1 MKQKLFA
8 FSVAVAAIFLAHAG
22 NHTIVVRGDVPV
34 ESGKT
39 EVSVTDSCSDTLVVT
54 PALDVTYIE
63 VNIKDSEGEILQQE
77 VLPATVPSTTH
88 VNTPV
93 LPDGCIL
100 EIRDDNGMV
109 YSEYEP

>member
-63 VNIKDSEGEILQQE
+63 VTVKDAEGEVVQQNFI
-77 VLPATVPSTTH
+77 PATVPSTTN